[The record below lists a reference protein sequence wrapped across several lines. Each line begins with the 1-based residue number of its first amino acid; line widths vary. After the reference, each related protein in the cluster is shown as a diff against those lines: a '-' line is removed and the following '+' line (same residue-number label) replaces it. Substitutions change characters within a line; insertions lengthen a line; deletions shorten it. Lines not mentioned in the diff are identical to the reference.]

1 MMQWQGKRYWLV
13 GASDGLGAALALQ
26 LSRAGAEVI
35 LSARSEDKLNDL
47 ANSLPGKAEV
57 VTVDVSDNESVVS
70 AAKAVGTVDGVVYLA
85 GVYWPF
91 GAKEWDAEQANA
103 MADINFTGLM
113 RVMGQVV
120 PNMVA
125 RDAGHVV
132 ITSSLTG
139 FRGLPGSIGYT
150 ASKAATMSLAEC
162 MYADLHKT
170 GVKVQVVNPGFIK
183 TQLTDKNDF
192 KMPFL
197 MTPEQASQEVF
208 EHMNTDKFKKSF
220 PFAFS
225 LLFRGSQFLPD
236 WLYYRIFGA

>member
-70 AAKAVGTVDGVVYLA
+70 AAKAVGTVDGAVYLA

-139 FRGLPGSIGYT
+139 FRGLLGSIGYT